1 MDSGGPAAGHP
12 TPRLEDKLSNLRG
25 KLNPAATNQT
35 GIPRDRLV
43 KQTGVWHVG
52 GATMPVEYKD
62 YYKTLG
68 VGRAATA
75 DEVRKSFRNLARKYH
90 PDVAKDK
97 ASAEE
102 KFKEIN
108 EAYKV
113 LGDPVKRAKYDQLGA
128 DWNSQPPPGADSQ
141 PNRGRGDAGGAEFH
155 YGGTGF
161 SDFFEQFFGGFGGEP
176 RATRGGGRGARNA
189 EFSAK
194 GGDVH
199 GDLLATLHESLQGAV
214 RSITLRMADPMTGK
228 ESEEAFRV
236 KIPVGVQDGQLIRV
250 AGKGEPG
257 FGGGPAGDLY
267 LKVRLAQHPD
277 FKVKGADLY
286 HELVLAPW
294 EAVLGANIPVPTLE
308 GSVTVRVAPGAAK
321 GRQLR
326 LKGHGLPNAKGERG
340 DLYAVI
346 QIETPAEVTE
356 EERGL
361 WRQLAAV
368 SNFNPRR

>member
-1 MDSGGPAAGHP
+1 
-12 TPRLEDKLSNLRG
+12 
-25 KLNPAATNQT
+25 
-35 GIPRDRLV
+35 
-43 KQTGVWHVG
+43 
-52 GATMPVEYKD
+52 MPVEFKD

-68 VGRAATA
+68 VGRSATP
-75 DEVRKSFRNLARKYH
+75 DELRKAFRGLARKYH

-97 ASAEE
+97 TKAEE

-108 EAYKV
+108 EAYEV

-128 DWNSQPPPGADSQ
+128 DWNRQPPSGGGFR
-141 PNRGRGDAGGAEFH
+141 PNHGRGDDGESEFH

-176 RATRGGGRGARNA
+176 RTSRGGGRGGRNA
-189 EFSAK
+189 DFSAK

-199 GDLLATLHESLQGAV
+199 GDLLATLHEALQGAV
-214 RSITLRMADPMTGK
+214 RSITLRMADPRTGK

-250 AGKGEPG
+250 PGKGEPG
-257 FGGGPAGDLY
+257 LGGGPAGDLY

-308 GSVTVRVAPGAAK
+308 GNVTVRVAPGAAK
-321 GRQLR
+321 GQQLR
-326 LKGHGLPNAKGERG
+326 LKGHGLPKTKEERG
-340 DLYAVI
+340 DLYAVL

-356 EERGL
+356 QEREL

-368 SNFNPRR
+368 SNYNPRR

>member
-1 MDSGGPAAGHP
+1 
-12 TPRLEDKLSNLRG
+12 
-25 KLNPAATNQT
+25 
-35 GIPRDRLV
+35 
-43 KQTGVWHVG
+43 
-52 GATMPVEYKD
+52 MPVEFKD

-68 VGRAATA
+68 VGRSATA
-75 DEVRKSFRNLARKYH
+75 DELRKAFRALARKYH

-97 ASAEE
+97 TKAEE

-108 EAYKV
+108 EAYEV

-128 DWNSQPPPGADSQ
+128 DWNRQPPAGTGFRPSH
-141 PNRGRGDAGGAEFH
+141 GRGDADESEFH

-176 RATRGGGRGARNA
+176 RASRGGGRRTSSG
-189 EFSAK
+189 ESSAK

-214 RSITLRMADPMTGK
+214 RSITLRMEDPRTGK
-228 ESEEAFRV
+228 ESSEGFRV
-236 KIPVGVQDGQLIRV
+236 KIPLGVQDGQLIRV
-250 AGKGEPG
+250 PGKGEPG
-257 FGGGPAGDLY
+257 FGGGPPGDLY

-277 FKVKGADLY
+277 FKVKGADLH

-294 EAVLGANIPVPTLE
+294 EAVLGADIPVPTLE

-321 GRQLR
+321 GQQLR
-326 LKGHGLPNAKGERG
+326 LKGHGLPKANEGRG
-340 DLYAVI
+340 DLYATL
-346 QIETPAEVTE
+346 QIETPVEVTE
-356 EERGL
+356 QEREL

-368 SNFNPRR
+368 STFNPRR